1 MRAFLGFIWQSGWQH
16 SGALWLLIFSHVVS
30 LWLLDG
36 LDKIQLIQKSINRV
50 RAGFDSSI
58 VLGVHGDG
66 CGGVLEMDT
75 FLDH

>member
-1 MRAFLGFIWQSGWQH
+1 M
-16 SGALWLLIFSHVVS
+16 VS

-50 RAGFDSSI
+50 RAGFGSSI